1 MKKLMMWVVAL
12 WAGVH
17 AVAQEIGPLSLEG
30 KIVGEYLTMEMSFSV
45 KDLKDNVPLDVLTA
59 DMALLEEQLPKGV
72 EVEVEGST
80 YRLRFKGGFWQK
92 VTSGDVRLR
101 FALNQRSEGEKQSVS
116 FSIPVVPTRKLTVTC
131 DRPGLAVELANAH
144 HIVRDKDTDGNDRV
158 SGNLGFSAEVKL
170 SWKTAV
176 RKLDS
181 ELIATCDAMT
191 SVSVVPGTIRQ
202 RTLLTYR
209 VAQGELTSMVIDVP
223 NLNVIQVKGKDLRD
237 WIIDKANPGKPQLRI
252 TLGRPQRDSYC
263 LEIESERSIPAFP
276 CEFAVDSINPQG
288 VIRSAGMLLVGTDSA
303 VRIQVA
309 TLSGLTQTDPAAFPR
324 KTFGAAPIRSVYTY
338 QYASVPYSVTL
349 KADDIVTSMTA
360 ETGILCKME
369 EGILTVEAN
378 VQLDVRD
385 APAREAKVLIDA
397 DASWTVSS
405 VTGQHVA
412 ESDVDVRTS
421 KNGREILI
429 PFRKP
434 VEGMA
439 VITLRMEKTLTPGST
454 DFTVPALR
462 IPDARS
468 QRGYVVVASARGIRL
483 SAKSAQGMT
492 EVHTASTPIRAEG
505 VQVAYRFREAGWKL
519 ELLIERAKSS
529 LHAELFH
536 LISLGEGVVYVSTAI
551 TCHISGAPVQSLMFR
566 IPKQIT
572 LFDVTGANIDTW
584 TRDKDVC
591 TVKLMN
597 RVIGDYTLLITY
609 DRPLNYR
616 GGDLQ
621 IGEIEMIDTESE
633 MGFIAIA
640 TSASL
645 KLEKSNEMPQTLI
658 RIGREELP
666 AGYAATVTAPVIDAY
681 KYVRRPHVGILKVT
695 PYSTEGL
702 IGQVADYLTL
712 TTTIARDCESK
723 TKAVYSV
730 KNAVRQYL
738 SLKLPEGS
746 VLWSV
751 RQIND
756 EDASKSKDL
765 SAQQADGL
773 LLVPVERPR
782 DPNHAVTIEIVY
794 ANVGTR
800 KMRTTK
806 LTAPVLTDAPVTF
819 ASWEIEADQ
828 KVSISRVESNM
839 TPEIK
844 SMRSKWPVYNPWA
857 ARKQRFYRTANL
869 AQEAPLEVTVTIVP
883 AWLGGGSLEVLGGGA
898 AAGLLAL
905 LIFAF
910 RRKKMWLA
918 LALTC
923 LGMALAQFKIGL
935 YSAVIMLMILAP
947 LFVVIGMVRLII
959 RWTRHA
965 AEQREA
971 RRNTVPPPIP
981 PSDPF
986 ELPLPLV
993 EETEEEKVAQEV
1005 DTEEPLEVVPEQE
1018 AQVEAPRNDGSASE
1032 EKKGFVRLGLIF
1044 FIALIGCVGFTFGA
1058 DKKVAAT
1065 QAVVAPLSEEKEDL
1079 FANGVAGIHLITE
1092 KAHVTVAPRTAS
1104 GEYVSTV
1111 KRELHFS
1118 AASTGAYRLLQIN
1131 DVNQLALIGF
1141 KDHAHAKI
1149 TVDQQGVLLT
1159 INKAGTYT
1167 LEVETCE
1174 TIRENETG
1182 ATFFSWLSYGS
1193 LKSTVD
1199 ISLPS
1204 AELSVT
1210 GKSITQCISTPA
1222 NGTTLVTGVL
1232 STGTRRFGVSFSP
1245 RFRDARKETAVVYC
1259 DVSTL
1264 AFLRSGVI
1272 DITAQANY
1280 TVAQGE
1286 ARELHLKIPA
1296 GMGVTSVQAAGIA
1309 TWSLDSATRMLTVI
1323 FEKPQT
1329 GTFTVTLGL
1338 QSASGGLP
1346 YTATL
1351 GAPSA
1356 EGVQRQRGFL
1366 ALAANEAI
1374 LMKIEKDQGVNAINV
1389 ADYPMSAVLQQ
1400 QNKEDPIRRA
1410 YRYDDAGGVG
1420 VTFRAE
1426 SVQSEIRV
1434 HETGAFSIGDE
1445 RSVLST
1451 RLDVT
1456 IAKAGLFSLKLEP
1469 PAGYEIETLTG
1480 SGVSHWDDTRKT
1492 GGSVEVFFN
1501 TRLLGTS
1508 SLNLVLARQEK
1519 GILEKILVPRVSIT
1533 NALRH
1538 TGRMAVTAERG
1549 VRLVPDTQQ
1558 GITLVRDDTLRNQTG
1573 AVVFDILR
1581 PGWQME
1587 LKTQVLLPVLR
1598 PELLHRV
1605 DLSEGMLQHRIYAR
1619 YKIEN
1624 AGVKFFH
1631 VEVPVKDAILTVS
1644 GRNIARVYPEP
1655 VTEQPETTGA
1665 TPKPAGK
1672 VWVIELIGKVEDKY
1686 EFTALYQEP
1695 YDPAAGG
1702 VKITP
1707 FGTPGSAR
1715 PNAWLAITGG
1725 GRVQVEPRG
1734 EVVGLR
1740 VEDARSLPD
1749 YFGAGDLSGAIRC
1762 YRVLQTDYTLDLS
1775 IIRHESA
1782 KVLPAGVESMRFTT
1796 VLSASG
1802 KMLTQ
1807 ASIQLRT
1814 GRLRFLKV
1822 GMPASSELWAA
1833 QVNGTE
1839 VAIARDSDNNLNIPL
1854 ELLASEKMTTIDLV
1868 YADSLTGTVSGQVSI
1883 PAIRFPE
1890 LPLQNIQWTVYAPPG
1905 SRYRLANQDFDEL
1918 DRLETFDAK
1927 SVKRFGRDE
1936 YLAINALQG
1945 SRNLKE
1951 AKGKLGSVGEMLEK
1965 GDRIQAQRIL
1975 QQAVNLSQAEQ
1986 TLNED
1991 ARVQFRNVVREQVKI
2006 GLVNRREALRMDN
2019 NIYDERAPQ
2028 TQAGYND
2035 GNFSRE
2041 FATRVDEQLTV
2052 QDRDSLDR
2060 VALKIVEQQAAAA
2073 GQGTAISIAMP
2084 EHGRMMRFARALQ
2097 NECGGKL
2104 ELSLKVSPD
2113 YSTSPVLNW
2122 WPVIPVF
2129 LGLWLLLRLALGPQ
2143 RKF

>member
-1 MKKLMMWVVAL
+1 MKKLMMLVLGV
-12 WAGVH
+12 WAGFCSM
-17 AVAQEIGPLSLEG
+17 AQEIGPLSLDG
-30 KIVGEYLTMEMSFSV
+30 KIVGEYLTMEMIFSV
-45 KDLKDNVPLDVLTA
+45 KGLKANVPLDVLSG
-59 DMALLEEQLPKGV
+59 DLALLEEQLPKGV
-72 EVEVEGST
+72 TLEVEGNS
-80 YRLRFKGGFWQK
+80 YKLCFKGGFWQK
-92 VTSGDVRLR
+92 EASGDVRLR
-101 FALNQRSEGEKQSVS
+101 FALNQRAEGEKQSVS
-116 FSIPVVPTRKLTVTC
+116 FNVPVVPTRKISVTC

-144 HIVRDKDTDGNDRV
+144 DIVRDKATNGNDRA
-158 SGNLGFSAEVKL
+158 SGNLGFSPEVKL

-181 ELIATCDAMT
+181 ELIATCDALS
-191 SVSVVPGTIRQ
+191 SVTVVPGTMRLKTI
-202 RTLLTYR
+202 LTYR
-209 VAQGELTSMVIDVP
+209 VAQGELASMVVDVP
-223 NLNVIQVKGKDLRD
+223 NMNVIQVKGLDLRD
-237 WIIDKANPGKPQLRI
+237 WSVDKTNAAKPQLRI
-252 TLGRPQRDSYC
+252 TLGRPQRETYR

-276 CEFAVDSINPQG
+276 CEFTVDSLNPQG

-303 VRIQVA
+303 VRIQIA
-309 TLSGLTQTDPAAFPR
+309 TMNGLTQTDPAAFPLQ
-324 KTFGAAPIRSVYTY
+324 TFGATPARSVYTY
-338 QYASVPYSVTL
+338 QYAAVPYSVSL

-360 ETGILCKME
+360 ETGVLCKME

-385 APAREAKVLIDA
+385 APAREVRLLTDA
-397 DASWTVSS
+397 DASWTVSAVS
-405 VTGQHVA
+405 GQHVA

-421 KNGREILI
+421 GNGREIII

-439 VITLRMEKTLTPGST
+439 LITIRLEKTLVAGST
-454 DFTVPALR
+454 GFTVPTLSL
-462 IPDARS
+462 PDARS
-468 QRGYVVVASARGIRL
+468 QRGYVVAAAARGIRL
-483 SAKSAQGMT
+483 TAKTAQGMT
-492 EVHTASTPIRAEG
+492 EVHTASTPIRTEG

-519 ELLIERAKSS
+519 DLSIERAKSS

-536 LISLGEGVVYVSTAI
+536 LISLGEGVVYVSTAV

-566 IPKQIT
+566 IPEHIT

-584 TRDKDVC
+584 TREKDIC

-609 DRPLNYR
+609 DRPLNYK

-621 IGEIEMIDTESE
+621 IGEIEMVDTESE
-633 MGFIAIA
+633 MGYLAIA
-640 TSASL
+640 TAASV
-645 KLEKSNEMPQTLI
+645 KLEEAKEMPQTLI
-658 RIGREELP
+658 RIGREEIP
-666 AGYAATVTAPVIDAY
+666 AGYAATVTAPVIGAY
-681 KYVRRPHVGILKVT
+681 KYVRRPHAATLKVT
-695 PYSTEGL
+695 PYATEGL

-712 TTTIARDCESK
+712 TTKIARDCENV

-738 SLKLPEGS
+738 SLKLPAGS

-756 EDASKSKDL
+756 DDASKPKDL
-765 SAQQADGL
+765 SAQQADGV

-782 DPNHAVTIEIVY
+782 DPNHAVTIEVVY
-794 ANVGTR
+794 ANVGT
-800 KMRTTK
+800 KGTRTTT

-819 ASWEIEADQ
+819 ASWEIQADA
-828 KVSISRVESNM
+828 KVSISRAEGNM
-839 TPEIK
+839 TPEV
-844 SMRSKWPVYNPWA
+844 SMVQPKWPVYNPWA
-857 ARKQRFYRTANL
+857 ARTQRFYRTANL
-869 AQEAPLEVTVTIVP
+869 ARETPLQVTVTIVP
-883 AWLGGGSLEVLGGGA
+883 AWLGGGSLWVLGGGII
-898 AAGLLAL
+898 AGLISL
-905 LIFAF
+905 LIFAV

-923 LGMALAQFKIGL
+923 LGMAIAQTKLGL
-935 YSAVIMLMILAP
+935 PVATVLFAVLVPVFLISG
-947 LFVVIGMVRLII
+947 FVRLII
-959 RWTRHA
+959 RWVRA
-965 AEQREA
+965 AKERKQA
-971 RRNTVPPPIP
+971 IQNTQPPPCET
-981 PSDPF
+981 F
-986 ELPLPLV
+986 EMPLPL
-993 EETEEEKVAQEV
+993 EEEKVGEI
-1005 DTEEPLEVVPEQE
+1005 PVPEVQE
-1018 AQVEAPRNDGSASE
+1018 RVNTGNDE
-1032 EKKGFVRLGLIF
+1032 NKGFVRIGLMMF
-1044 FIALIGCVGFTFGA
+1044 VALIGFVGLTLTA
-1058 DKKVAAT
+1058 SEKKAEAPAVIAT
-1065 QAVVAPLSEEKEDL
+1065 NIPKAELLFASGSEGIIVLSEK
-1079 FANGVAGIHLITE
+1079 TS
-1092 KAHVTVAPRTAS
+1092 VTVAPRTLT

-1111 KRELHFS
+1111 KRVIAFTAKS
-1118 AASTGAYRLLQIN
+1118 AGDYRLLLSN
-1131 DVNQLALIGF
+1131 DVNQLALLTF
-1141 KDHAHAKI
+1141 KDQAQAKI
-1149 TVDQQGVLLT
+1149 TVDQQGVLLAL
-1159 INKAGTYT
+1159 KKPGTYT

-1174 TIRENETG
+1174 TIRENETA
-1182 ATFFSWLSYGS
+1182 ATFFSWGSYGS
-1193 LKSTVD
+1193 VKSTVEV
-1199 ISLPS
+1199 ILPS
-1204 AELSVT
+1204 AELAVT
-1210 GKSITQCISTPA
+1210 GKSITQCLSTPS
-1222 NGTTLVTGVL
+1222 NGKTTVTGVL
-1232 STGTRRFGVSFSP
+1232 TTGTRRFGVSFSP
-1245 RFRDARKETAVVYC
+1245 RVRDARKETAVVYC

-1264 AFLRSGVI
+1264 AFLRSGVV
-1272 DITAQANY
+1272 DISASANY

-1286 ARELHLKIPA
+1286 ARELHLKIPV
-1296 GMGVTSVQAAGIA
+1296 GMGVTSVTAAGIA

-1329 GTFTVTLGL
+1329 GAFTVAIGL

-1346 YTATL
+1346 YEVTL

-1366 ALAANEAI
+1366 ALAAAEAV

-1389 ADYPMSAVLQQ
+1389 ADYPMAAALLQ
-1400 QNKEDPIRRA
+1400 QNKEEPIRRA
-1410 YRYDDAGGVG
+1410 YRYDDAAKVA

-1426 SVQSEIRV
+1426 AVQSEIRV
-1434 HETGAFSIGDE
+1434 VETGAFSIADE

-1456 IAKAGLFSLKLEP
+1456 IAKAGLFSLKLDP
-1469 PAGYEIETLTG
+1469 PKGYEIETLTG

-1492 GGSVEVFFN
+1492 GGGVEVFFN
-1501 TRLLGTS
+1501 TRLLGAS
-1508 SLNLVLARQEK
+1508 SINMVLARQLK
-1519 GILEKILVPRVSIT
+1519 GIEDKIIVPRVSIT

-1549 VRLVPDTQQ
+1549 VRLVPEAQQ
-1558 GITLVRDDTLRNQTG
+1558 GVTLVRDDTLRNQTG

-1587 LKTQVLLPVLR
+1587 LKTQVLLPVLK

-1605 DLSEGMLQHRIYAR
+1605 DLAEGMLQHRIYAR

-1624 AGVKFFH
+1624 AGVKFFR
-1631 VEVPVKDAILTVS
+1631 VSVPIKDATLTVS
-1644 GRNIARVYPEP
+1644 GRNIARVYPE
-1655 VTEQPETTGA
+1655 VATGKVETADAQLGT
-1665 TPKPAGK
+1665 TGK
-1672 VWVIELIGKVEDKY
+1672 VWVIELHGKVEDTY
-1686 EFTALYQEP
+1686 AFTALYQEP

-1702 VKITP
+1702 VKVRP

-1715 PNAWLAITGG
+1715 QTAWVAITGG

-1740 VEDARSLPD
+1740 VEDARSLPE

-1762 YRVLQTDYTLDLS
+1762 YRVLQSEYSLDLS
-1775 IIRHESA
+1775 VIRHETA
-1782 KVLPAGVESMRFTT
+1782 KVLPAGVESARFTT

-1807 ASIQLRT
+1807 VSVQLRT
-1814 GRLRFLKV
+1814 GRLRFLKI
-1822 GMPASSELWAA
+1822 GMPSTSELWAA

-1854 ELLASEKMTTIDLV
+1854 ELLASEKQTSIDLV
-1868 YADSLTGTVSGQVSI
+1868 YADSLKGTAGGTMTI

-1890 LPLQNIQWTVYAPPG
+1890 LPLQNIQWTIFVPPG
-1905 SRYRLANQDFDEL
+1905 SKYRLANQDFDEL
-1918 DRLETFDAK
+1918 DVKDDPEEGG
-1927 SVKRFGRDE
+1927 SVRNFGRSQ
-1936 YLAINALQG
+1936 YLASNAAQG

-1951 AKGKLGSVGEMLEK
+1951 AKGKLGSIGALLEK
-1965 GDRIQAQRIL
+1965 GDRIQAQKAL

-2028 TQAGYND
+2028 TQVGYND

-2041 FATRVDEQLTV
+2041 FANRVDEQLSV

-2060 VALKIVEQQAAAA
+2060 VATKIVEQQAAAA
-2073 GQGTAISIAMP
+2073 GQGTAINIAMP
-2084 EHGRMMRFARALQ
+2084 EHGRLLRFARALQ

-2104 ELSLKVSPD
+2104 ELSLKVSSD
-2113 YSTSPVLNW
+2113 YSTATALTY
-2122 WPVIPVF
+2122 WPVIPLF
-2129 LGLWLLLRLALGPQ
+2129 LGLWLLLRIALGPQ
-2143 RKF
+2143 RKA